1 MSLIDAY
8 GRKINY
14 LRLSITDRC
23 NLRCR
28 YCMPE
33 EGVSK
38 LKHEDILSYEE
49 ILMIANA
56 SVQIGIEKIRVT
68 GGEPLVRN
76 GVIEFLESLSKINGL
91 RQLVLTTNGI
101 LLKDMAEDLKRV
113 GVQRLN
119 ISLDSLNKDTFRQIT
134 RCGDLDK
141 VLEGIHAAEALGFP
155 IKMNVVAMRG
165 INDNEF
171 VDFASLTLEKPY
183 AVRFIEYMPTS
194 KESDWQ
200 SLVITGEE
208 ILDRIR
214 KLYRL
219 SPVAAKNTL
228 SGPSQ
233 DFKIEDSLGTIG
245 IITPISGHF
254 CKECNRIRVTSSGT
268 ARSCLFDDHEYDL
281 KPVLKSGNMS
291 ALKEMLHSIVMNKPE
306 QHGITNKGS
315 EHDPFNMSKVG
326 G

>member
-1 MSLIDAY
+1 MSLVDAY

-38 LKHEDILSYEE
+38 LKHEDILNYEE
-49 ILMIANA
+49 ILMLANA

-76 GVIEFLESLSKINGL
+76 GIIDLLKSLSQINGL

-101 LLKDMAEDLKRV
+101 LLKDMAEDLMRA

-119 ISLDSLNKDTFRQIT
+119 ISLDSLKKDTFRQIT

-141 VLEGIHAAEALGFP
+141 VLDGIKFAEKLGFP
-155 IKMNVVAMRG
+155 IKINVVAMRG
-165 INDNEF
+165 INDDEF
-171 VDFASLTLEKPY
+171 VDFASLTLDRPF
-183 AVRFIEYMPTS
+183 AVRFIEYMPTA
-194 KESDWQ
+194 KENDWQ
-200 SLVITGEE
+200 SLVISGDE
-208 ILDRIR
+208 ILERI
-214 KLYRL
+214 KKQYRL
-219 SPVAAKNTL
+219 GPVVAKGAL

-233 DFKIEDSLGTIG
+233 DYKIEGSIGTIG

-254 CKECNRIRVTSSGT
+254 CNECNRIRVTSSGT
-268 ARSCLFDDHEYDL
+268 ARSCLFDHLEYDL
-281 KPVLKSGNMS
+281 KPMLKSGDMD
-291 ALKEMLHSIVMNKPE
+291 ALKEMLRSIVLNKPRK
-306 QHGITNKGS
+306 HMVTS
-315 EHDPFNMSKVG
+315 EDSVHNPFNMSKVG

>member
-76 GVIEFLESLSKINGL
+76 GVIDLLENLSKISGL

-101 LLKDMAEDLKRV
+101 LLKDMAEDLMHA

-119 ISLDSLNKDTFRQIT
+119 ISLDSLKKETFKQIT

-141 VLEGIHAAEALGFP
+141 VLEGIKAAEKLAFP
-155 IKMNVVAMRG
+155 IKINVVAMRG

-171 VDFASLTLEKPY
+171 VDFASLTLDKPY
-183 AVRFIEYMPTS
+183 AVRFIEYMPTA

-200 SLVITGEE
+200 SLVISGEE
-208 ILDRIR
+208 ILERIR
-214 KLYRL
+214 KQYPL

-233 DFKIEDSLGTIG
+233 DFKIDGALGTIG

-281 KPVLKSGNMS
+281 KPMLKSGNMS
-291 ALKEMLHSIVMNKPE
+291 GLKEMLHSIVMNKPE

-315 EHDPFNMSKVG
+315 AHDPFNMSKVG